1 MVSENSFLEEMNPKE
16 RLEDVVRQTIVDR
29 LALPLTPQSIDEH
42 APLFGPEAA
51 GGLGLDSLSSL
62 EILAALSD
70 KFQAPLDD
78 IEASDFYSVSALAEY
93 LRRQPTT

>member
-1 MVSENSFLEEMNPKE
+1 MAK
-16 RLEDVVRQTIVDR
+16 RLEDVIRQAIVES
-29 LALPLTPQSIDEH
+29 LSLPVTPDSIDEN

-70 KFQAPLDD
+70 RVQSPLDD
-78 IEASDFYSVSALAEY
+78 IEASDFYSVSTLAEY
-93 LRRQPTT
+93 LRRQTIENQAADSAVPAQ

>member
-1 MVSENSFLEEMNPKE
+1 MAE
-16 RLEDVVRQTIVDR
+16 RFECIIRQIIIDS
-29 LALPLTPQSIDEH
+29 LNLPITPQSIDEG

-70 KFQAPLDD
+70 RFQSPLDD
-78 IEASDFYSVSALAEY
+78 IEASDFFSVSTLADY
-93 LRRQPTT
+93 LRRQVVEKPATSSASLAQ